1 MQCELK
7 NCSPSSSET
16 TIFITLRH
24 GGTAIGEVTATSLK
38 SAWKSLI
45 QTLPKAL
52 RTQALTALTSNFGLI
67 GLVQYVW

>member
-16 TIFITLRH
+16 TTFITLGH
-24 GGTAIGEVTATSLK
+24 GGTAIGEVTATRVK

-45 QTLPKAL
+45 QKLFVSSIIFERYRWKKIK
-52 RTQALTALTSNFGLI
+52 SSC
-67 GLVQYVW
+67 